1 MESSDSALQQSYPEF
16 VLSKQKYRQAEG
28 ITLVRSK
35 REEQKQSL
43 AFSSRPFVLCGLPVR
58 QPPKGQLLFER
69 RNGRFLLQMTGHP
82 QYGLPFGQDRL
93 VPLYLATLAVQQK
106 SPTVRFRSGAEML
119 DTFGLQKGGKE
130 YRRLVAA
137 FERIFGATIFFGTDT
152 MSGKA
157 KLVERSRFHFLRE
170 ARIWYHR
177 RPEQTVLSSEFE
189 NVIVLSDE
197 FYGEIAAHPIP
208 TDLEAVKVLAGAPAV
223 LDLFLWLSYRCFLA
237 TTAEAIPLFGAF
249 GLAQQ
254 LGSLEYSRP
263 RRFLAKLAQWLD
275 TIHALWP
282 ECPARLTPD
291 GQALLVGPGTAV
303 CRDRRVGA

>member
-1 MESSDSALQQSYPEF
+1 MLPRFAGDLT
-16 VLSKQKYRQAEG
+16 VSKRKLRQVEG
-28 ITLVRSK
+28 ITLVRNR

-69 RNGRFLLQMTGHP
+69 RNGHFLLQITGHP

-93 VPLYLATLAVQQK
+93 VPIYLATLAVQQK
-106 SPTVRFRSGAEML
+106 SSIVRFRSGAEML
-119 DTFGLQKGGKE
+119 ETFGLQKGGKE

-157 KLVERSRFHFLRE
+157 KLVDRSRFHFLRE

-177 RPEQTVLSSEFE
+177 RPEQAVLSSEFE

-197 FYGEIAAHPIP
+197 FYQEITAHPIP

-237 TTAEAIPLFGAF
+237 TTEEAIPLFEAF

-254 LGSLEYSRP
+254 LGSVEYSRP
-263 RRFLAKLAQWLD
+263 RRFRAKLQQWLD

-282 ECPARLTPD
+282 ECPARLSAD
-291 GQALLVGPGTAV
+291 GRFLLVGPGMAV
-303 CRDRRVGA
+303 CRDQRVGA